1 MCAQL
6 EMFEVTIQICS
17 SSCAHMSHGLPLYVP
32 IDGGA
37 DGADENTSIWTL
49 PRPPIAYSNLPPID
63 ASRLNMASVNNLLR
77 NVPASLLPD
86 HNPPVV
92 QWDTLSPL
100 LRTVVTDV
108 PVLSPN
114 VNRPHPPSKQH
125 KTPDNVHDVTTPE
138 RKRRH
143 ESSNTSDPKNPRL
156 SRVKVIQIA
165 DDDDDEEEGPST
177 PVPGDTQE
185 SKKKAIVHK
194 YEEEL
199 HSLVGRLSTSP
210 DVPRVTKKIMQ
221 SLQLLHKAHKD
232 LIQHVSFDLL
242 GNLMSILDTRVTDA
256 LSIDL
261 FVVAYAN
268 SGDADWEVSG
278 IDYTKL
284 NDVGCAMDAASCMLY
299 IMTAPNIDRRLLSEE
314 YIEHCV
320 HLLKHVLQ
328 RLLCPSLD
336 NLVLSQLLQDA
347 KSTVHPKY
355 HGALK
360 KKIDKVGLVHVT
372 SAFMETVEEL
382 VTGLKLQD
390 SWILSLSR
398 AVVDTFSLEGN
409 QASQANICLLQ
420 VRASVLVRGLF
431 LHNPTHRPLLMDDI
445 FAVLL
450 KLPTTKRHMRTFK
463 LSSHGGDVHV
473 QMISMMLVTLAQAS
487 VRVSMDA
494 VRDTARVIVHS
505 LVQKCM
511 KKDESHDFRQTF
523 EHFVDDLLAMLPSP
537 EWPAV
542 HVILEALSGG
552 LTNLM
557 AQQKTNKLE
566 SQSSLL
572 ALHLLGKICAS
583 IRQIACQAK
592 AHPIDTLTH
601 PPALVEC
608 RDHARQLLASK
619 HVNDSN
625 ANVAQCMVLMFL
637 GDQSAHVS
645 VDAEEFHRAQC
656 AFSDEF
662 RALKANV
669 TLSSAVGRVLVTELV
684 SHRDL
689 CLHFD
694 QMLMAIMT
702 FLTRGQPTFRA
713 RVLKA
718 LGMIVDCDPLLMADD
733 HLHQAITLSL
743 SDEATSVRQ
752 SAVELVGKYIGLQSM
767 LFPKYF
773 GMLADRLRDKGIS
786 VRKSVLKIFKT
797 YLQHTPMNPN
807 DEAECVSKALRALV
821 ERIGVASEDESVKD
835 AVLAILQ
842 DVWFGSS
849 GHRSR
854 SGHAAHHQDTVVTP
868 ASLRKKA
875 AATNYK
881 VLSMIDVVHHVH
893 NPDWMVTL
901 IGRLMSKNAVE
912 IESACA
918 AMVSELMEFLLQL
931 EEGHTLPRLS
941 FDDNEAQR
949 VATLKT
955 LHVICQASPRMVLPY
970 LDTLTVYLKQDD
982 RLTKPTQ
989 MHVLAMAASMIG
1001 LVLPSVEKP
1010 VEKWMVQLE
1019 NDLKSLVLGAP
1030 PQVVKPA
1037 VDCLA
1042 TLTTSGLHRPPKLLL
1057 KILEMLYAFLV
1068 KSETLIKLDKPIS
1081 DKPNLLRSLFVAG
1094 LVAGS
1099 LDWEAH
1105 FDHITSH
1112 VFAKDKLVEM
1122 VYDVYA
1128 RYCNVPNSHVHFND
1142 ALRVKTVQGLGYL
1155 VQKNPRML
1163 LKAQQDHTL
1172 QTMIL
1177 HPDPKVRT
1185 QILASLTDLLQGEE
1199 ARLEK
1204 LHATQGTKVGKD
1216 QVQGDQEGD
1225 ASLIGGVMQAQL
1237 PNMLKV
1243 ATQKEASIRTQAIAC
1258 IGLLL
1263 TQGLIAPMQ
1272 CIPTL
1277 VALET
1282 DQLASVRDTAYLHLV
1297 AIHGKFPNMV
1307 SGPAIQGIFSSYQFQ
1322 TRAFGKAI
1330 VCDTDN
1336 VCYLGRMYRACI
1348 QGNRSQRHAFFN
1360 GLLGAFRER
1369 GPVFTALAAN
1379 RLTPAV
1385 ALGYLTYVAQVLSA
1399 MPYDV
1404 EDEPLYVVYTINR
1417 DVALGLGAVQD
1428 KVKKYLGDDT
1438 TLDNLPEPPDAPI
1451 KPEVAAVGPTA
1462 FALTL
1467 LVRLKMALKAAYG
1480 LDNETC
1486 QTFQTS
1492 NTTKARICDIERFE
1506 RVFMNVMCGG

>member
-1 MCAQL
+1 M
-6 EMFEVTIQICS
+6 VYT
-17 SSCAHMSHGLPLYVP
+17 
-32 IDGGA
+32 
-37 DGADENTSIWTL
+37 
-49 PRPPIAYSNLPPID
+49 R
-63 ASRLNMASVNNLLR
+63 
-77 NVPASLLPD
+77 PD

-165 DDDDDEEEGPST
+165 DDDDDDEEGPST

-242 GNLMSILDTRVTDA
+242 GNLI
-256 LSIDL
+256 
-261 FVVAYAN
+261 
-268 SGDADWEVSG
+268 
-278 IDYTKL
+278 
-284 NDVGCAMDAASCMLY
+284 CMLY

-347 KSTVHPKY
+347 KSAVHPKY

-398 AVVDTFSLEGN
+398 AVVDTFSLEGS

-487 VRVSMDA
+487 VRVSMDT

-583 IRQIACQAK
+583 IRQIACEAK

-601 PPALVEC
+601 PPAFVEC

-619 HVNDSN
+619 RTSDYVNDSN
-625 ANVAQCMVLMFL
+625 ANVAQCMVLMLL

-669 TLSSAVGRVLVTELV
+669 TLSNAVGRVLVTELV

-773 GMLADRLRDKGIS
+773 AMLADRLRDKGIS

-849 GHRSR
+849 SHRSR

-931 EEGHTLPRLS
+931 EEGHTLPLLS

-989 MHVLAMAASMIG
+989 MHVLAMAAAMIG

-1010 VEKWMVQLE
+1010 
-1019 NDLKSLVLGAP
+1019 
-1030 PQVVKPA
+1030 
-1037 VDCLA
+1037 
-1042 TLTTSGLHRPPKLLL
+1042 
-1057 KILEMLYAFLV
+1057 
-1068 KSETLIKLDKPIS
+1068 
-1081 DKPNLLRSLFVAG
+1081 
-1094 LVAGS
+1094 
-1099 LDWEAH
+1099 
-1105 FDHITSH
+1105 
-1112 VFAKDKLVEM
+1112 
-1122 VYDVYA
+1122 
-1128 RYCNVPNSHVHFND
+1128 
-1142 ALRVKTVQGLGYL
+1142 
-1155 VQKNPRML
+1155 
-1163 LKAQQDHTL
+1163 
-1172 QTMIL
+1172 
-1177 HPDPKVRT
+1177 
-1185 QILASLTDLLQGEE
+1185 
-1199 ARLEK
+1199 
-1204 LHATQGTKVGKD
+1204 GTKY
-1216 QVQGDQEGD
+1216 
-1225 ASLIGGVMQAQL
+1225 L
-1237 PNMLKV
+1237 
-1243 ATQKEASIRTQAIAC
+1243 AC
-1258 IGLLL
+1258 
-1263 TQGLIAPMQ
+1263 
-1272 CIPTL
+1272 
-1277 VALET
+1277 
-1282 DQLASVRDTAYLHLV
+1282 Y
-1297 AIHGKFPNMV
+1297 
-1307 SGPAIQGIFSSYQFQ
+1307 
-1322 TRAFGKAI
+1322 
-1330 VCDTDN
+1330 
-1336 VCYLGRMYRACI
+1336 
-1348 QGNRSQRHAFFN
+1348 
-1360 GLLGAFRER
+1360 
-1369 GPVFTALAAN
+1369 
-1379 RLTPAV
+1379 
-1385 ALGYLTYVAQVLSA
+1385 
-1399 MPYDV
+1399 
-1404 EDEPLYVVYTINR
+1404 
-1417 DVALGLGAVQD
+1417 
-1428 KVKKYLGDDT
+1428 
-1438 TLDNLPEPPDAPI
+1438 
-1451 KPEVAAVGPTA
+1451 
-1462 FALTL
+1462 
-1467 LVRLKMALKAAYG
+1467 
-1480 LDNETC
+1480 
-1486 QTFQTS
+1486 
-1492 NTTKARICDIERFE
+1492 
-1506 RVFMNVMCGG
+1506 

>member
-1 MCAQL
+1 M
-6 EMFEVTIQICS
+6 VYT
-17 SSCAHMSHGLPLYVP
+17 
-32 IDGGA
+32 
-37 DGADENTSIWTL
+37 
-49 PRPPIAYSNLPPID
+49 R
-63 ASRLNMASVNNLLR
+63 
-77 NVPASLLPD
+77 PD

-114 VNRPHPPSKQH
+114 VNRPHPPSKQY

-165 DDDDDEEEGPST
+165 DDDDDDEEGPST

-242 GNLMSILDTRVTDA
+242 GNLI
-256 LSIDL
+256 
-261 FVVAYAN
+261 
-268 SGDADWEVSG
+268 
-278 IDYTKL
+278 
-284 NDVGCAMDAASCMLY
+284 CMLY

-398 AVVDTFSLEGN
+398 AVVDTFSLEGS

-637 GDQSAHVS
+637 GDQSAHLS

-669 TLSSAVGRVLVTELV
+669 TLSNAVGRVLVTELV

-773 GMLADRLRDKGIS
+773 AMLADRLRDKGIS

-849 GHRSR
+849 SRR

-931 EEGHTLPRLS
+931 EEGHTLPLLS
-941 FDDNEAQR
+941 FDGNAQR

-989 MHVLAMAASMIG
+989 MHVLAMAAAMIG

-1068 KSETLIKLDKPIS
+1068 K
-1081 DKPNLLRSLFVAG
+1081 
-1094 LVAGS
+1094 
-1099 LDWEAH
+1099 
-1105 FDHITSH
+1105 
-1112 VFAKDKLVEM
+1112 
-1122 VYDVYA
+1122 
-1128 RYCNVPNSHVHFND
+1128 
-1142 ALRVKTVQGLGYL
+1142 
-1155 VQKNPRML
+1155 NPRML

-1204 LHATQGTKVGKD
+1204 LHATQGTNVGKD

-1336 VCYLGRMYRACI
+1336 V
-1348 QGNRSQRHAFFN
+1348 
-1360 GLLGAFRER
+1360 
-1369 GPVFTALAAN
+1369 
-1379 RLTPAV
+1379 
-1385 ALGYLTYVAQVLSA
+1385 
-1399 MPYDV
+1399 
-1404 EDEPLYVVYTINR
+1404 
-1417 DVALGLGAVQD
+1417 
-1428 KVKKYLGDDT
+1428 
-1438 TLDNLPEPPDAPI
+1438 
-1451 KPEVAAVGPTA
+1451 
-1462 FALTL
+1462 
-1467 LVRLKMALKAAYG
+1467 VRVCFLCCCF
-1480 LDNETC
+1480 D
-1486 QTFQTS
+1486 
-1492 NTTKARICDIERFE
+1492 
-1506 RVFMNVMCGG
+1506 

>member
-1 MCAQL
+1 M
-6 EMFEVTIQICS
+6 VYT
-17 SSCAHMSHGLPLYVP
+17 
-32 IDGGA
+32 
-37 DGADENTSIWTL
+37 
-49 PRPPIAYSNLPPID
+49 R
-63 ASRLNMASVNNLLR
+63 
-77 NVPASLLPD
+77 PD

-114 VNRPHPPSKQH
+114 VNRPHPPSKQY

-242 GNLMSILDTRVTDA
+242 GNLI
-256 LSIDL
+256 
-261 FVVAYAN
+261 
-268 SGDADWEVSG
+268 
-278 IDYTKL
+278 
-284 NDVGCAMDAASCMLY
+284 CMLY

-398 AVVDTFSLEGN
+398 AVVDTFSLEGS

-637 GDQSAHVS
+637 GDQSAHLS

-669 TLSSAVGRVLVTELV
+669 TLSNAVGRVLVTELV

-773 GMLADRLRDKGIS
+773 AMLADRLRDKGIS

-849 GHRSR
+849 SRR

-931 EEGHTLPRLS
+931 EEGHTLPLLS
-941 FDDNEAQR
+941 FDGNAQR

-989 MHVLAMAASMIG
+989 MHVLAMAAAMIG
-1001 LVLPSVEKP
+1001 LVLPSVEKS

-1068 KSETLIKLDKPIS
+1068 K
-1081 DKPNLLRSLFVAG
+1081 
-1094 LVAGS
+1094 
-1099 LDWEAH
+1099 
-1105 FDHITSH
+1105 
-1112 VFAKDKLVEM
+1112 
-1122 VYDVYA
+1122 
-1128 RYCNVPNSHVHFND
+1128 
-1142 ALRVKTVQGLGYL
+1142 
-1155 VQKNPRML
+1155 NPRML

-1204 LHATQGTKVGKD
+1204 LHATQGTNVGKD

-1297 AIHGKFPNMV
+1297 AIHSKFPNMV

-1336 VCYLGRMYRACI
+1336 VVRCYLGRMYRACI

-1417 DVALGLGAVQD
+1417 DVALGLGCVCVF
-1428 KVKKYLGDDT
+1428 VKKYLGDDT
-1438 TLDNLPEPPDAPI
+1438 TLDNLPEPDAPI

-1467 LVRLKMALKAAYG
+1467 LA
-1480 LDNETC
+1480 NETPV
-1486 QTFQTS
+1486 S
-1492 NTTKARICDIERFE
+1492 RTTAAHDSTLIP
-1506 RVFMNVMCGG
+1506 MNVDDMMMAVVGGTGMSNGWTQLKLLGEAAAQDQAQLDFDWEHPQLTKKKAKLPKRGGQRKRKQANDEDENDLF

>member
-1 MCAQL
+1 M
-6 EMFEVTIQICS
+6 VYT
-17 SSCAHMSHGLPLYVP
+17 
-32 IDGGA
+32 
-37 DGADENTSIWTL
+37 
-49 PRPPIAYSNLPPID
+49 R
-63 ASRLNMASVNNLLR
+63 
-77 NVPASLLPD
+77 PD

-114 VNRPHPPSKQH
+114 VNRPHPPSKQY

-165 DDDDDEEEGPST
+165 DDDDDDEEGPST

-242 GNLMSILDTRVTDA
+242 GNLI
-256 LSIDL
+256 
-261 FVVAYAN
+261 
-268 SGDADWEVSG
+268 
-278 IDYTKL
+278 
-284 NDVGCAMDAASCMLY
+284 CMLY

-347 KSTVHPKY
+347 KSAVHPKY

-398 AVVDTFSLEGN
+398 AVVDTFSLEGS

-637 GDQSAHVS
+637 GDQSAHLS

-669 TLSSAVGRVLVTELV
+669 TLSNAVGRVLVTELV

-773 GMLADRLRDKGIS
+773 AMLADRLRDKGIS

-849 GHRSR
+849 SRR

-931 EEGHTLPRLS
+931 EEGHTLPLLS
-941 FDDNEAQR
+941 FDGNAQR

-989 MHVLAMAASMIG
+989 MHVLAMAAAMIG

-1068 KSETLIKLDKPIS
+1068 
-1081 DKPNLLRSLFVAG
+1081 
-1094 LVAGS
+1094 
-1099 LDWEAH
+1099 
-1105 FDHITSH
+1105 
-1112 VFAKDKLVEM
+1112 
-1122 VYDVYA
+1122 
-1128 RYCNVPNSHVHFND
+1128 
-1142 ALRVKTVQGLGYL
+1142 
-1155 VQKNPRML
+1155 KNPRML

-1297 AIHGKFPNMV
+1297 AIHSKFPNMV

-1336 VCYLGRMYRACI
+1336 VVRCYLGRMYRACI

-1417 DVALGLGAVQD
+1417 DVALGLGCVCVF
-1428 KVKKYLGDDT
+1428 VKKYLGDDT
-1438 TLDNLPEPPDAPI
+1438 TLDNLPEPDAPI

-1462 FALTL
+1462 FALAL
-1467 LVRLKMALKAAYG
+1467 LA
-1480 LDNETC
+1480 NETPV
-1486 QTFQTS
+1486 S
-1492 NTTKARICDIERFE
+1492 RTTAAHDSTLIP
-1506 RVFMNVMCGG
+1506 MNVDDITMAVVGGTGMSNGWTQLKLLGEAAAQDQAQLDFDWEHPQLTKKKAKLPKRGGQRKRKQANDEDENDLF

>member
-1 MCAQL
+1 M
-6 EMFEVTIQICS
+6 VYT
-17 SSCAHMSHGLPLYVP
+17 
-32 IDGGA
+32 
-37 DGADENTSIWTL
+37 
-49 PRPPIAYSNLPPID
+49 R
-63 ASRLNMASVNNLLR
+63 
-77 NVPASLLPD
+77 PD

-114 VNRPHPPSKQH
+114 VNRPHPPSKQY

-242 GNLMSILDTRVTDA
+242 GNLI
-256 LSIDL
+256 
-261 FVVAYAN
+261 
-268 SGDADWEVSG
+268 
-278 IDYTKL
+278 
-284 NDVGCAMDAASCMLY
+284 CMLY

-398 AVVDTFSLEGN
+398 AVVDTFSLEGS

-637 GDQSAHVS
+637 GDQSAHLS

-669 TLSSAVGRVLVTELV
+669 TLSNAVGRVLVTELV

-773 GMLADRLRDKGIS
+773 AMLADRLRDKGIS

-849 GHRSR
+849 SRR

-931 EEGHTLPRLS
+931 EEGHTLPLLS
-941 FDDNEAQR
+941 FDGNAQR

-989 MHVLAMAASMIG
+989 MH
-1001 LVLPSVEKP
+1001 
-1010 VEKWMVQLE
+1010 
-1019 NDLKSLVLGAP
+1019 
-1030 PQVVKPA
+1030 
-1037 VDCLA
+1037 
-1042 TLTTSGLHRPPKLLL
+1042 
-1057 KILEMLYAFLV
+1057 
-1068 KSETLIKLDKPIS
+1068 
-1081 DKPNLLRSLFVAG
+1081 
-1094 LVAGS
+1094 
-1099 LDWEAH
+1099 
-1105 FDHITSH
+1105 
-1112 VFAKDKLVEM
+1112 
-1122 VYDVYA
+1122 
-1128 RYCNVPNSHVHFND
+1128 
-1142 ALRVKTVQGLGYL
+1142 
-1155 VQKNPRML
+1155 NPRML

-1297 AIHGKFPNMV
+1297 AIHSKFPNMV

-1336 VCYLGRMYRACI
+1336 VVRCYLGRMYRACI

-1417 DVALGLGAVQD
+1417 DVALGLGCVCVF
-1428 KVKKYLGDDT
+1428 VKKYLGDDT
-1438 TLDNLPEPPDAPI
+1438 TLDNLPEPDAPI

-1462 FALTL
+1462 FALAL

-1492 NTTKARICDIERFE
+1492 NTTKARMRY
-1506 RVFMNVMCGG
+1506 R